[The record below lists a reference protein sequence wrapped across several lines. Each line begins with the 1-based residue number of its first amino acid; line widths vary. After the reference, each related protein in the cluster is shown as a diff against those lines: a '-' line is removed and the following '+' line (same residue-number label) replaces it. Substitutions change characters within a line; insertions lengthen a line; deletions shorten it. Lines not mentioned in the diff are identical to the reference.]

1 MCSYSGWRT
10 GGQADTE
17 AWVHFDRTMET
28 KDRRSSVILVTSI
41 KIDIDTIKLYFECQ
55 TRYLHIDKLPVV
67 SASQCKIIT

>member
-55 TRYLHIDKLPVV
+55 TRYLHIALI
-67 SASQCKIIT
+67 SYQ